1 VVGELIAGYVTRG
14 RGVTIHRSDC
24 HNILNEPDRNRIVA
38 VNWGSAMPKKG
49 FLVPLQIESWDRV
62 GLWRDISSAIADA
75 GINIDVLEQMP
86 TRRASISLLR
96 AVVRVQSVEQL
107 TRLIDRL
114 NRLPDVIEARREMG
128 SRTTDS

>member
-1 VVGELIAGYVTRG
+1 
-14 RGVTIHRSDC
+14 
-24 HNILNEPDRNRIVA
+24 
-38 VNWGSAMPKKG
+38 
-49 FLVPLQIESWDRV
+49 
-62 GLWRDISSAIADA
+62 
-75 GINIDVLEQMP
+75 
-86 TRRASISLLR
+86 LR